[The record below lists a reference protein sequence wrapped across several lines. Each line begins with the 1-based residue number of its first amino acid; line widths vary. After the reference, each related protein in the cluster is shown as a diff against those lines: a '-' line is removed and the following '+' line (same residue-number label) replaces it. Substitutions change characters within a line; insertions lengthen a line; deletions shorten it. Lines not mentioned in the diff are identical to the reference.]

1 MIVPVVLT
9 GMSFLTKNLAADL
22 WYAAWLIV
30 VVSLVWSATRYEQM
44 PSILRYSVSC
54 AVRMVIV
61 LLAALIILML
71 MDWMT

>member
-1 MIVPVVLT
+1 MAFFT
-9 GMSFLTKNLAADL
+9 YSWAGDL

-30 VVSLVWSATRYEQM
+30 VVGLVWSATRFEKM

-54 AVRMVIV
+54 VVRMVIV

-71 MDWMT
+71 MDWMTK